1 MYSCYSRLIVPPFE
15 IFQFCYNLLA
25 IIITQEDTNAS
36 ICNKYFILFLISNV
50 VSSFYFFYI

>member
-25 IIITQEDTNAS
+25 IIITQED
-36 ICNKYFILFLISNV
+36 IQERQYL
-50 VSSFYFFYI
+50 